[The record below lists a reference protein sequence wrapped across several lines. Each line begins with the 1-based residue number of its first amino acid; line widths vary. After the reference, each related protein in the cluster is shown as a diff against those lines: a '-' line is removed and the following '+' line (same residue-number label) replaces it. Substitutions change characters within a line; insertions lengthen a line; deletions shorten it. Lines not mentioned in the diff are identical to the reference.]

1 MGLDSVELLMSVE
14 DKFGIQIE
22 DSEAEKIY
30 TVQNFVDSVYSKI
43 ITNPNDKCL
52 TQIVFYRIRKAV
64 RNLKLTDK
72 EIKPDTKITE
82 LLSQTELKENWHL
95 LKTEIG
101 LELPELVAL
110 DFNPK
115 LGSHVKIFGIKTIK
129 RTTPVSSG
137 TIRELI
143 DWTIALNQEK
153 LIDIK
158 KITNKYEIERIIIGI
173 INRNLGI
180 PISEIK
186 LEHSITNDLGI
197 D

>member
-14 DKFGIQIE
+14 DKFGIRIE

-43 ITNPNDKCL
+43 ITNPNEKCL

-72 EIKPDTKITE
+72 EIKPGTKITE
-82 LLSQTELKENWHL
+82 LLSQTELKEKWHL

-110 DFNPK
+110 DFNPE

-143 DWTIALNQEK
+143 DWTIALNEEK
-153 LIDIK
+153 LIDIE
-158 KITNKYEIERIIIGI
+158 KITNKYEVERIIIGI
-173 INRNLGI
+173 INKNMGI